1 MTIIVAAEGARQK
14 GSQGAKEIL
23 TKAISQASLETSN
36 EETKEDYKQ
45 RVYMKSLTDMSLVVA
60 DLLKQ
65 RGETVA
71 VAETSTGGLI
81 SSALLAVAGAS
92 AYYKGGSVIYTLE
105 SRKQLLGINRSHV
118 EGLEPMTEAM
128 ALRFAEVA
136 RAQLKATWS
145 IAELGIAGPTGA
157 PYGVDA
163 GTSVIGIDGPQPMT
177 ITIAT
182 GSNDRE
188 ENMWA
193 FSAAAFQ
200 LFGRALKSP

>member
-1 MTIIVAAEGARQK
+1 
-14 GSQGAKEIL
+14 
-23 TKAISQASLETSN
+23 
-36 EETKEDYKQ
+36 
-45 RVYMKSLTDMSLVVA
+45 MKSLTDMSLVVA
-60 DLLKQ
+60 QLLKQ

-81 SSALLAVAGAS
+81 SSALLAVPGAS

-105 SRKQLLGINRSHV
+105 SRRELLGINRSQV

-163 GTSVIGIDGPQPMT
+163 GTSVIAVDGPQPMT
-177 ITIAT
+177 ITVVT
-182 GSNDRE
+182 GSRDRE

-200 LFGRALKSP
+200 LFGRALAIR

>member
-1 MTIIVAAEGARQK
+1 
-14 GSQGAKEIL
+14 
-23 TKAISQASLETSN
+23 
-36 EETKEDYKQ
+36 
-45 RVYMKSLTDMSLVVA
+45 
-60 DLLKQ
+60 
-65 RGETVA
+65 
-71 VAETSTGGLI
+71 
-81 SSALLAVAGAS
+81 
-92 AYYKGGSVIYTLE
+92 VIYTLE
-105 SRKQLLGINRSHV
+105 SRRELLGINRSQV

-163 GTSVIGIDGPQPMT
+163 GTSVIAVDGPQPMT
-177 ITIAT
+177 ITVAT
-182 GSNDRE
+182 GSRDRE

-200 LFGRALKSP
+200 LFGRALAIR

>member
-1 MTIIVAAEGARQK
+1 
-14 GSQGAKEIL
+14 
-23 TKAISQASLETSN
+23 
-36 EETKEDYKQ
+36 
-45 RVYMKSLTDMSLVVA
+45 MKSLTDMSLVVA
-60 DLLKQ
+60 QLLKQ

-81 SSALLAVAGAS
+81 SSALLAVPGAS

-105 SRKQLLGINRSHV
+105 SRRELLGINRSQV

-136 RAQLKATWS
+136 RAQLKVTWS

-163 GTSVIGIDGPQPMT
+163 GNGATMSV
-177 ITIAT
+177 
-182 GSNDRE
+182 
-188 ENMWA
+188 
-193 FSAAAFQ
+193 
-200 LFGRALKSP
+200 

>member
-1 MTIIVAAEGARQK
+1 
-14 GSQGAKEIL
+14 
-23 TKAISQASLETSN
+23 
-36 EETKEDYKQ
+36 
-45 RVYMKSLTDMSLVVA
+45 MSLVVA
-60 DLLKQ
+60 ELLKE

-81 SSALLAVAGAS
+81 SSAFLAVPGAS

-105 SRKQLLGINRSHV
+105 SRKELLGINRSDV
-118 EGLEPMTEAM
+118 EGLKPMTEAM
-128 ALRFAEVA
+128 ALLFAKVA
-136 RAQLKATWS
+136 RVQLKATWS

-163 GTSVIGIDGPQPMT
+163 GTSVIAVDGPHPMT

-182 GSNDRE
+182 GSHNRE

-200 LFGRALKSP
+200 LFGRSLAVR

>member
-1 MTIIVAAEGARQK
+1 
-14 GSQGAKEIL
+14 
-23 TKAISQASLETSN
+23 
-36 EETKEDYKQ
+36 
-45 RVYMKSLTDMSLVVA
+45 MKSLTDMSLVVA
-60 DLLKQ
+60 ELLKE

-81 SSALLAVAGAS
+81 SSAFLAVPGAS

-105 SRKQLLGINRSHV
+105 SRKELLGINRSDV
-118 EGLEPMTEAM
+118 EGLKPMTEAM

-136 RAQLKATWS
+136 RVQLKATWS
-145 IAELGIAGPTGA
+145 IAELGIAGPTSA

-163 GTSVIGIDGPQPMT
+163 GTSVIAVDGPQPMT

-182 GSNDRE
+182 GSHNRE

-200 LFGRALKSP
+200 LFGRSLAVR

>member
-1 MTIIVAAEGARQK
+1 
-14 GSQGAKEIL
+14 
-23 TKAISQASLETSN
+23 
-36 EETKEDYKQ
+36 
-45 RVYMKSLTDMSLVVA
+45 MKLLTDMSLVVA
-60 DLLKQ
+60 ELLKE

-81 SSALLAVAGAS
+81 SSAFLAVPGAS

-105 SRKQLLGINRSHV
+105 SRKELLGINRSDV
-118 EGLEPMTEAM
+118 EGLKPMTEAM
-128 ALRFAEVA
+128 ALRFAKVA
-136 RAQLKATWS
+136 RVQLKATWS

-163 GTSVIGIDGPQPMT
+163 GTSVIAVDGPHPMT

-182 GSNDRE
+182 GSHNRE

-200 LFGRALKSP
+200 LFGRSLAVR